1 MRKKEERKIRE
12 KIRLFCSYKPRCLS
26 YPRCISLQFSFLGVV
41 GVCTWARRSYPQ
53 GQPHI
58 HSEVKASW
66 GLCEI
71 QPQNVMTQN
80 QHMFLF
86 LSQCLHM
93 VWDVGLQ

>member
-26 YPRCISLQFSFLGVV
+26 YPRCISLQISFLGVV
-41 GVCTWARRSYPQ
+41 GVCTWARRSHPQ

-66 GLCEI
+66 GYVRSSLK
-71 QPQNVMTQN
+71 M
-80 QHMFLF
+80 
-86 LSQCLHM
+86 S
-93 VWDVGLQ
+93 